1 MGLFN
6 KKGKRGLPPK
16 LGKKS
21 ETSSSVSDPPSVT
34 STPRDPPSV
43 ASTPRPEE
51 EPTVEPAVEL
61 AVEPA
66 VVPAAESAVEQEVK
80 AASDRDSAAQNA
92 QAEPAAAA
100 AVAVEE
106 EAAAAARAEEAAAEE
121 AAAAARA
128 EEAAADAAAAKAS
141 AKPPTSA
148 GKSRSLR
155 ELSGEAKAKAAA
167 ASTAQEAEDRET
179 EKSSPSERE
188 LCDED
193 EENDRRSIFARY
205 SMASKEVARKRAKT
219 MAASWEADAAAEQAA
234 MEKSLAALRVDAKAY
249 AEEAW
254 VRARASSESRR
265 RRTSSV
271 ASVFDKEPPAAPKKE
286 VPLLDKISNFF
297 VGGAKAEP
305 ARPPPPPAG
314 SVEKE
319 YDAPSPMTLS
329 PNSTAANSRVNTPR
343 PSEPEK
349 PADEAEAKPW
359 WQVW

>member
-1 MGLFN
+1 MGLFS

-21 ETSSSVSDPPSVT
+21 ETSSSVS
-34 STPRDPPSV
+34 DPPSV

-128 EEAAADAAAAKAS
+128 EEAAAEEAAAKAS

-188 LCDED
+188 LCDEG
-193 EENDRRSIFARY
+193 EENDRHSIFARY

-254 VRARASSESRR
+254 VRARSESRR

-343 PSEPEK
+343 PTSEPEK